1 LSEYIDTSYFLLYGK
16 NNSTEC
22 VFQSSKIKKGSKGD
36 LTVLRPTLM
45 AAVPVIMDRIR
56 QNVMEKV
63 KEGPRL
69 IQLFFTFA
77 YNYKL
82 AQIKRGYD
90 APLLN
95 RYVFC
100 LHFSACKYD
109 TLLSWRKFLLRIF
122 V

>member
-1 LSEYIDTSYFLLYGK
+1 MIQ
-16 NNSTEC
+16 NNCIEC
-22 VFQSSKIKKGSKGD
+22 VLQSSKIKKGSKGD

-63 KEGPRL
+63 KDGPRL

-95 RYVFC
+95 R
-100 LHFSACKYD
+100 
-109 TLLSWRKFLLRIF
+109 
-122 V
+122 